1 MHHLQEAR
9 DQPMESK
16 GKTNIIT
23 SVGRLTLLVEETI
36 TLKSPSHV
44 QRGNIGVLEGLNSN
58 WEFPLKEM
66 RYLHIGIFADSQ

>member
-1 MHHLQEAR
+1 MQHLQEAR
-9 DQPMESK
+9 DRTMESK

-23 SVGRLTLLVEETI
+23 SVGWLTLLVEETT

-44 QRGNIGVLEGLNSN
+44 QRGNIGILGELNSN